1 MSRRFARNVLQV
13 NALAQMNSKRLSTI
27 ITVVLCSLMP
37 TSQSHA
43 QTTSS
48 NNVPD
53 TSSVTAM
60 SDAQITQLRHF
71 GPWPQPIPQDP
82 GNELSGQLWAE
93 QLGELLFND
102 PGLSANGKHSCVS
115 CHQPN
120 RGFTDGLQLA
130 QGIQQHKRNTQG
142 LLNIATQR
150 WFGWDGGTDS
160 LWAASLRPLL
170 SDIEMGADISK
181 VANDYRNKHY
191 VLEAFSSADTDFKSS
206 NLDDEQF
213 VVLLS
218 KTIAAYSRTLRSGRT
233 TFDQFR
239 TALLENDEPGMQRYP
254 VSAKRGLA
262 LFFGDANCHVC
273 HFGADFSNGE
283 FHDTGRPFFV
293 SVGEVDSGRYEGIKR
308 VRNDIFNL
316 LGEHN
321 SLDDEQDKRKTRTV
335 TLGQI
340 NFGQWRTPSL
350 RNLTLT
356 APYMHD
362 GSLETLREVIDA
374 YADIDPDRLHAQGE
388 SILKPLDLD
397 DKARND
403 LVYFLQTLSEP
414 AKQQPGTLTQNNGSG
429 RQ

>member
-1 MSRRFARNVLQV
+1 
-13 NALAQMNSKRLSTI
+13 
-27 ITVVLCSLMP
+27 MP
-37 TSQSHA
+37 TSPSYA
-43 QTTSS
+43 QTASS
-48 NNVPD
+48 NKVPD
-53 TSSVTAM
+53 TSSVSRM
-60 SDAQITQLRHF
+60 SDAEIAQLRHF
-71 GPWPQPIPQDP
+71 GPWPQLIPPDP

-102 PGLSANGKHSCVS
+102 PGLSANGKHSCLS

-120 RGFTDGLQLA
+120 RGFTDGLPLA

-142 LLNIATQR
+142 LLNIAAQR

-170 SDIEMGADISK
+170 SDIEMGADAST
-181 VANDYRNKHY
+181 VANDYRNKDY
-191 VLEAFSSADTDFKSS
+191 ILEAFSSADTDFKSS

-218 KTIAAYSRTLRSGRT
+218 KAIAAYTRTLTSGRT

-239 TALLENDEPGMQRYP
+239 SALLENDEPGMQRYP
-254 VSAKRGLA
+254 VSAKRGLT

-273 HFGADFSNGE
+273 HFGPDFSNGE
-283 FHDTGRPFFV
+283 FHDTGRPFFI
-293 SVGEVDSGRYEGIKR
+293 SVGEIDSGRYEGIKR

-316 LGEHN
+316 LGKHN
-321 SLDDEQDKRKTRTV
+321 PLDDEQDKRKTRTV

-362 GSLETLREVIDA
+362 GSLETLRDVIDA
-374 YADIDPDRLHAQGE
+374 YADIDPGRLHAQGE
-388 SILKPLDLD
+388 SILKPLDLNNE
-397 DKARND
+397 ARND

-414 AKQQPGTLTQNNGSG
+414 AKP
-429 RQ
+429 